1 MAGGSTTLAL
11 KVDGSHGYD
20 VPRLGVEEIS
30 SFQPGNSRPGLN
42 QDDGTGILEGES
54 SLGVSPTPK
63 VNGIHRGAR
72 ITAAHK
78 KEAHIH

>member
-20 VPRLGVEEIS
+20 VPRLRVEEIS
-30 SFQPGNSRPGLN
+30 PFHAGNSRPGLS
-42 QDDGTGILEGES
+42 QDDGTGILDGES